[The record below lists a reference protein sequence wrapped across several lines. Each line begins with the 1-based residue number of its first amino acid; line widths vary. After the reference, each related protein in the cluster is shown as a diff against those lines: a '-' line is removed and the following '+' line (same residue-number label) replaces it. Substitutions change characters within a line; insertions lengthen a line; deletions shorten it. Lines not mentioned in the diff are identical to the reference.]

1 MMTGTVREVM
11 TVDPITVRQGDPL
24 TEAAKL
30 MRDADVG
37 AVVVVDN
44 DRVFGVITDRD
55 ITVRAV
61 AEEIDPRAAR
71 VGDIVTHDLVAVSP
85 DDDMDTAVELM
96 RTHAVRRLP
105 VLDGER
111 LVGVVALG
119 DLAVER
125 DSDSA
130 LASISAE
137 EPNN

>member
-1 MMTGTVREVM
+1 MMAGTVREVM

-24 TEAAKL
+24 TEAARL

-37 AVVVVDN
+37 AVVVVDK

>member
-1 MMTGTVREVM
+1 MMAGTVRDVM
-11 TVDPITVRQGDPL
+11 TANPLTVRQSDPL
-24 TEAAKL
+24 TEAARL

-37 AVVVVDN
+37 AVVVVDDN
-44 DRVFGVITDRD
+44 EVFGVITDRD

-61 AEEIDPRAAR
+61 AEDIDPRAAR

-85 DDDMDTAVELM
+85 DDDLDTAVELM

-125 DSDSA
+125 DTDSA